1 MSVVTWIADFFS
13 SNLWSVYLIAMV
25 MPFVQEDTAV
35 IGAASSAAAAQ
46 GQSAFLLLATWAGLV
61 VSDGWKYWAGRLAHK
76 IPMAARFTADP
87 RVIAA
92 REKVLTRLGVALIVS
107 RFVPGTRIPLNVAC
121 GLFRVSFVRF
131 ILLIMLSAALYLGAA
146 FAVFSTLGVIV
157 GEQVRSAI
165 PFVVVPLVLIMVAF
179 AWTRKPARDP
189 AA

>member
-1 MSVVTWIADFFS
+1 MTWITDFFA
-13 SNLWSVYLIAMV
+13 NNPWSVYLIAMI

-35 IGAASSAAAAQ
+35 IGAASSAAAAH
-46 GQSAFLLLATWAGLV
+46 GRPALLLLATWAGLV
-61 VSDGWKYWAGRLAHK
+61 VSDGWKYWGRLAYK

-92 REKVLTRLGVALIVS
+92 RDKVLTRLGLALIVA

-131 ILLIMLSAALYLGAA
+131 ILLIMLSAALYLGVA
-146 FAVFSTLGVIV
+146 FAVFTALGAIV

-179 AWTRKPARDP
+179 AWTRKPARNP

>member
-1 MSVVTWIADFFS
+1 MTWITGFFS
-13 SNLWSVYLIAMV
+13 SNSWSVYVIAMI

-35 IGAASSAAAAQ
+35 IGAASSAAAQ

-76 IPMAARFTADP
+76 IPMAAKFTADP

-92 REKVLTRLGVALIVS
+92 REKVLMRLGFALIVA

-121 GLFRVSFVRF
+121 GLFRVPFIRF
-131 ILLIMLSAALYLGAA
+131 ILLIMLSAALYLGVA
-146 FAVFSTLGVIV
+146 FAVFSMLGAIV